1 MSNAIAAVLL
11 GAVIGAVLTTLVR
24 RHEVTLRPKALA
36 LALALALAMLAGA
49 AVVVAVELVLAGSAQ
64 RLWEYAFI
72 SGGIVAAAVNLST
85 TRKRVEAH

>member
-1 MSNAIAAVLL
+1 MSNAIAAVLV

-24 RHEVTLRPKALA
+24 RHEVTLRPRA